1 MKAKNKENKE
11 YFSLDEIKEKYTF
24 HKEEAEKWLKVLNAL
39 EELKNDKP
47 PVTQKLQIKRG
58 GGQARAIQV
67 AIEILKEKKGVVYS
81 TTEFLKD
88 PRMKVITTKSG
99 RPFKTNTLAAVLGMS
114 GVIIFDRERKYWTLK
129 N

>member
-1 MKAKNKENKE
+1 MKISRKEN
-11 YFSLDEIKEKYTF
+11 
-24 HKEEAEKWLKVLNAL
+24 KEEAEKWLKVLNAL
-39 EELKNDKP
+39 EELKSVKP
-47 PVTQKLQIKRG
+47 AVQKSQIEHG

-67 AIEILKEKKGVVYS
+67 AVEILKEKRGVVNS

-114 GVIIFDRERKYWTLK
+114 GVIKFDRERKYWTLK